1 VSYGTAGWLHVAAA
15 SAALALGAA
24 MVLRR
29 KGTPV
34 HRATGLLYVGAMLA
48 LNGSA
53 LMLYDMTGHFGPF
66 HAGAI
71 FSLVCV
77 VLGLAAPI
85 FRTGDWLRRHYR
97 WMGWSYFGLLAA
109 AFAEAMVRVP
119 AFAAHTAARGFAIA
133 ISATVVF
140 SLLGSLFMRRLGRAL
155 NNYSGARGM
164 SNLAISEVHPD

>member
-1 VSYGTAGWLHVAAA
+1 VNYSNAGWMHIAAA
-15 SAALALGAA
+15 GAALALGGL

-29 KGTPV
+29 KGTPA

-71 FSLVCV
+71 FSLACV

-85 FRTGDWLRRHYR
+85 FRGGDWLRRHYR

-119 AFAAHTAARGFAIA
+119 AFAAHSAARGFEVAIG
-133 ISATVVF
+133 ATVVF
-140 SLLGSLFMRRLGRAL
+140 SLLGSLFMRLLGRAQR
-155 NNYSGARGM
+155 NYSGARGM
-164 SNLAISEVHPD
+164 SSLAISEVHPD